1 MGLLQ
6 KHPISAC
13 TRPVL
18 RGAVSLAAADAG
30 VASASAGR
38 QSGSAASSS
47 SHYHWQQ
54 QSGPSSRSTGPRP
67 LSRFADPGLPG
78 GRGGPPYPGRF
89 SRSLSASRLGGG
101 DGGWSP
107 MANGRLA
114 NGHAEAAGVQL
125 PGPPPGGAPFG
136 GGTQA
141 SPMQRQGSREATP
154 PPFQPAST

>member
-30 VASASAGR
+30 VVSASAGR
-38 QSGSAASSS
+38 QSSAASSS

-54 QSGPSSRSTGPRP
+54 SGPSSRSTGPLPRP
-67 LSRFADPGLPG
+67 LSRFADSGLPG
-78 GRGGPPYPGRF
+78 GRGSPFPGRF
-89 SRSLSASRLGGG
+89 SRSLSASRLGG

-107 MANGRLA
+107 MANGANGRLA
-114 NGHAEAAGVQL
+114 NGHAEAAGTTL

-136 GGTQA
+136 GAQA
-141 SPMQRQGSREATP
+141 SPLRRQGSREATP
-154 PPFQPAST
+154 PPSQPAST